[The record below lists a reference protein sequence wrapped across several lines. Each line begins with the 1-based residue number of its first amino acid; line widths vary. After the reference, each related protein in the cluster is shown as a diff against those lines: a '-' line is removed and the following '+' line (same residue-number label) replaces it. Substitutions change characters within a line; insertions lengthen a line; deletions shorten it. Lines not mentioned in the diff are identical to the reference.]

1 MARYAADDTAKMCV
15 LQLVCSQ
22 LDWFVGA
29 IGMSECISTYMMY
42 YGCFYCDT
50 GCFQIEGVV
59 HLLSVCCPFVIDLM
73 DSCSGL
79 FCKHTIHLTSTSS
92 AQPGFTEKN
101 EERHICAF
109 V

>member
-1 MARYAADDTAKMCV
+1 MARCAVDDTAKMCV
-15 LQLVCSQ
+15 LQFVCSQ

-59 HLLSVCCPFVIDLM
+59 HLCLSFVCLLPFCHRPD
-73 DSCSGL
+73 GFL
-79 FCKHTIHLTSTSS
+79 FWVVL
-92 AQPGFTEKN
+92 
-101 EERHICAF
+101 
-109 V
+109 